1 MIIYLRRL
9 LLEIF
14 ILLPELPNLNPPKL
28 PPNVKVLFIGGVFV
42 VVVENCVTGSSGGNN
57 NDGADTDGVDEPNW
71 N

>member
-14 ILLPELPNLNPPKL
+14 ILLPELPNLNPSEL
-28 PPNVKVLFIGGVFV
+28 PSNVKVLFIGGVFV
-42 VVVENCVTGSSGGNN
+42 VENCVTRY
-57 NDGADTDGVDEPNW
+57 GADTDGVDESNW